1 MNVIEQNTLSQ
12 LKNQI
17 TNNLPLY
24 MKKSPFLLEELQ
36 IKNISSTPVALNIS
50 TGLPSDD
57 AENVQLFFDKYKDIP
72 IELANEESYWVHLA
86 HIEFWEYMQLRWALK
101 SPEDEATVRN
111 RYFFGKERPLFRH
124 GIARLW
130 WYGYMTHDKTLDDP
144 YHYTKI
150 AFKDQ
155 DRARLLIETVNISRN
170 RVALF
175 ATLDI
180 LHELDMEITQGK
192 CSPVKDQR
200 NNLLRPLIRFI
211 NEVGGVMIWDLLS
224 EEEAKDKISGFI
236 NQLKEDKIIEVNK
249 NSSVY

>member
-36 IKNISSTPVALNIS
+36 IKNTLPMPVALNLS

-72 IELANEESYWVHLA
+72 IELASEESYWVHLA
-86 HIEFWEYMQLRWALK
+86 HIEFWEYMQLRWTLK

-130 WYGYMTHDKTLDDP
+130 WYGYMTYDKTLDDP
-144 YHYTKI
+144 YYYTKI

-170 RVALF
+170 RIALF
-175 ATLDI
+175 AMLDV
-180 LHELDMEITQGK
+180 LQELDTEISNGTLL
-192 CSPVKDQR
+192 PIKDQR
-200 NNLLRPLIRFI
+200 NTLLRPLIRFI

-224 EEEAKDKISGFI
+224 AEDAKNKIRSFI
-236 NQLKEDKIIEVNK
+236 EQLKEENV
-249 NSSVY
+249 VTTA